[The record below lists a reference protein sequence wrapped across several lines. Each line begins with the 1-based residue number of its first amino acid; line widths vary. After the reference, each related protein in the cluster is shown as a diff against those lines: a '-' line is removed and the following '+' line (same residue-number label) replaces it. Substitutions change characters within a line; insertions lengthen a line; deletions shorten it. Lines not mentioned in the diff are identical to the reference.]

1 MSTSRLYLFNYK
13 TCIILRLVSKD
24 HFSLMWIPFKIYFSL
39 KCNCFPVSCYF
50 LLYSIVNELC
60 VYIYPLPLNP
70 LSYPPPFHSFRSSQ
84 STELISLS
92 YTADFH
98 CLFYIWQQ
106 VHVPDTLSTHPTVP
120 FPHCVHKSTSSAAAS
135 LFLPLKQVHQFH
147 FLDFVHMCA
156 YIFVFL

>member
-1 MSTSRLYLFNYK
+1 MLLIPSCVVLKFSVIVLSRTEFSLWLFIIVSTSLLTLPYVHLICVYLPLSPMSTSKFYLFNYK

-98 CLFYIWQQ
+98 CLFYIW
-106 VHVPDTLSTHPTVP
+106 
-120 FPHCVHKSTSSAAAS
+120 
-135 LFLPLKQVHQFH
+135 
-147 FLDFVHMCA
+147 
-156 YIFVFL
+156 